1 MSQTFT
7 VDHLR
12 VRFHDVDHAGI
23 IFFAK
28 IYEYCHVAYEE
39 FVEQVLGYAPQD
51 FFEAKQLGAPLV
63 ATASEHHHP
72 LLHGD
77 TMVIR
82 CAVQA
87 LGRSS
92 LTMRYHVENQRGV
105 PCATVTC
112 KHAFVSRQPFQS
124 IPIPD
129 DIRAR
134 LLPYLLAPTAQG

>member
-39 FVEQVLGYAPQD
+39 FIEEVVGLPPRE
-51 FFEAKQLGAPLV
+51 FFEARQLGAPLV
-63 ATASEHHHP
+63 ATSSQHHHP

-77 TMVIR
+77 RMVIV

-87 LGRSS
+87 MGRSS
-92 LTMRYHVENQRGV
+92 LTMVYRVENGSGV
-105 PCATVTC
+105 LCAEVMC
-112 KHAFVSRQPFQS
+112 KHAFVSREPFQS

-129 DIRAR
+129 AIRAR
-134 LLPYLLAPTAQG
+134 LAPYVRQA